1 MTERQVTLGA
11 MVDYFSAAFW
21 LPELRS
27 RDGMVRWLDRCNEL
41 NLGRL
46 YFRVALYGDF
56 LHHTKLERRL
66 SPALAENYKDKAKKQ
81 AMIETCAGF
90 EAFDVLSL
98 VVDEAHQRGMEVVP
112 WITLSDEGVPG
123 DNYTFFAENN
133 PEYLMRDREGNRYD
147 RGLSYAHAAVREYRL
162 SLIREIESYGADGI
176 FLDFT
181 RWLSHGHMKGRKVAL
196 TDEHGISNWGYDEPL
211 LSAYR
216 QAHGIDP
223 SELEN
228 GDSDWVRFRAEATN
242 TQLLRDLRD
251 ALPDFPL
258 YAYVPPRGF
267 MAEMLLDLPTWIG
280 DSLVDQLCISPF
292 GDVPQEGRSGRI
304 TYAIWNDFARQF
316 GQFVAKNGGG
326 CRVAAPV
333 LTASSYGPHPD
344 FVGVE
349 PFSFLRPEVQEEMIL
364 SAVAGGANEVFFYDL
379 CQEYN
384 GDEALWEALGPV
396 CRRVT
401 KGEP

>member
-1 MTERQVTLGA
+1 MTELHVTLGA

-21 LPELRS
+21 LPELRG
-27 RDGMVRWLDRCNEL
+27 RDGVIRWLDRCRDL

-66 SPALAENYKDKAKKQ
+66 SPALAEHYKDEAMKQ

-90 EAFDVLSL
+90 ETFDVLSL
-98 VVDEAHQRGMEVVP
+98 VVNEAHQRDMEVVP

-123 DNYTFFAENN
+123 DNYTFFAGDN
-133 PEYLMRDREGNRYD
+133 PDYLMRDRAGNRYD
-147 RGLSYAHAAVREYRL
+147 RGLSYGHAAVREYRL
-162 SLIREIESYGADGI
+162 SLIGEIEGYGADGI

-181 RWLSHGHMKGRKVAL
+181 RWLSHGHMKSRKVTL

-211 LSAYR
+211 LTAYR
-216 QAHGIDP
+216 QTHDIDP
-223 SELEN
+223 FNLDN

-242 TQLLRDLRD
+242 TQLLRDLRS
-251 ALPDFPL
+251 ALPDLPV

-267 MAEMLLDLPTWIG
+267 MAELLLDLPTWISDG
-280 DSLVDQLCISPF
+280 LVDQLCISPF

-316 GQFVAKNGGG
+316 GQFVVQNGGG
-326 CRVAAPV
+326 CRVASPV

-364 SAVAGGANEVFFYDL
+364 SAVAGGADEVFFYDL

-384 GDEALWEALGPV
+384 GDEALWQALRPV

-401 KGEP
+401 QG